1 VTSAVAIPKGTTIT
15 REMLT
20 YKRPGTGI
28 GPKHLPLV
36 VGRVAREDIPED
48 TTMTWDM
55 V

>member
-1 VTSAVAIPKGTTIT
+1 
-15 REMLT
+15 MLT

-28 GPKHLPLV
+28 SAKHLDQV
-36 VGRVAREDIPED
+36 VGRVARLDIPAD